1 MSCAPCL
8 SCFAQT
14 PAPRLHHPTTT
25 NRKCCLRTATA
36 TRQPCLCN
44 MATSPIHSL
53 PPELLQKVWGFLPF
67 FDLLRCQRV
76 CKGWNTFLPGDDQAL
91 HQAMFSPATVAT
103 SPHATWE
110 VYIDFRQHHRV
121 QQGALPRLVF
131 SLDVTT
137 SALGRGEH
145 MRITPTGKWVL
156 VETHHPILKDTHAF
170 IDLIHP
176 EFPGAFES
184 FEFTDVQDLKLL
196 EKDAES
202 NNASWQKMLARVPA
216 VKKMKMVVLWRMS
229 IQWDRS
235 NE

>member
-1 MSCAPCL
+1 
-8 SCFAQT
+8 
-14 PAPRLHHPTTT
+14 
-25 NRKCCLRTATA
+25 
-36 TRQPCLCN
+36 
-44 MATSPIHSL
+44 
-53 PPELLQKVWGFLPF
+53 
-67 FDLLRCQRV
+67 
-76 CKGWNTFLPGDDQAL
+76 
-91 HQAMFSPATVAT
+91 
-103 SPHATWE
+103 
-110 VYIDFRQHHRV
+110 
-121 QQGALPRLVF
+121 
-131 SLDVTT
+131 
-137 SALGRGEH
+137 

-235 NE
+235 NEWDGTENYHTLENENGVTVGDFVQLVRQELKNAATELTNYGGRMMSIENYH